1 MNGNSG
7 EGLKALVSMILGLVA
22 AALIAMLLDIDI
34 DNVPRLILIVWWLVN
49 AHIIHFILK

>member
-7 EGLKALVSMILGLVA
+7 EKFKAFISVILGLVSV
-22 AALIAMLLDIDI
+22 ALIAMLLDIDI

>member
-7 EGLKALVSMILGLVA
+7 EKFKAFISVILGLVSV
-22 AALIAMLLDIDI
+22 ALIAMLLDIDI
-34 DNVPRLILIVWWLVN
+34 DHVPRLILIVWWLVN

>member
-7 EGLKALVSMILGLVA
+7 EGLKAFVSMILGLVA

>member
-34 DNVPRLILIVWWLVN
+34 DNVPRLILIMWWRVN